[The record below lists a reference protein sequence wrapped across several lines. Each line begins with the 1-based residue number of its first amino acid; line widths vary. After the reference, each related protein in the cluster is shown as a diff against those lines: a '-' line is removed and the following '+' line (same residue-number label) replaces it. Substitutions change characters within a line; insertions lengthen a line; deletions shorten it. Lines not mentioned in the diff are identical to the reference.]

1 MFILS
6 RDEKKLINCSN
17 VASIYI
23 QEVYRQ
29 YANPNKWW
37 EIRAMY
43 PAVYPASSEDVL
55 YDILDTYSDE
65 EECKNNFD
73 KLCSQIGKSREH
85 DIIDMGYLWD

>member
-6 RDEKKLINCSN
+6 KDGKKFVNCNN

-29 YANPNKWW
+29 YTNPARWW

-43 PAVYPASSEDVL
+43 PAVSEDVL
-55 YDILDTYSDE
+55 YDTLDKHYDE
-65 EECKNNFD
+65 KECQNAFD
-73 KLCSQIGKSREH
+73 KLCSQIAESREH
-85 DIIDMGYLWD
+85 ETIDMRYLWDY

>member
-23 QEVYRQ
+23 QEVYHQ
-29 YANPNKWW
+29 YANPDKWW

-43 PAVYPASSEDVL
+43 PAVSEDVL

-73 KLCSQIGKSREH
+73 KLCSRISKSREN
-85 DIIDMGYLWD
+85 DIIDMGYLWDY

>member
-6 RDEKKLINCSN
+6 RDGKKFVNCNN

-29 YANPNKWW
+29 YAQPDRWW

-43 PAVYPASSEDVL
+43 PAVSEDVL
-55 YDILDTYSDE
+55 YDTLDTFHDE
-65 EECKNNFD
+65 DECKNTFD
-73 KLCSQIGKSREH
+73 RLCDCIVKSREH
-85 DIIDMGYLWD
+85 ESIDMGDLWYD

>member
-29 YANPNKWW
+29 YAHPDRWW

-43 PAVYPASSEDVL
+43 PAVSEDAL

-73 KLCSQIGKSREH
+73 KLCDKITKSREH
-85 DIIDMGYLWD
+85 DIIDMGDLWD